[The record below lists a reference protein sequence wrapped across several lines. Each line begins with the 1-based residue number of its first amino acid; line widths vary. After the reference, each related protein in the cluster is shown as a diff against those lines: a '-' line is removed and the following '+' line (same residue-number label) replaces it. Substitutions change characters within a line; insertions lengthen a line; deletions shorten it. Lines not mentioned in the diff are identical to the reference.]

1 MWIFMM
7 DTLFVTKD
15 CKILREDAT
24 LVVTTGSSTRRRIPI
39 EGLRHVIVA
48 GEAKL
53 TTAVLGLCGRSGV
66 RVTILDWHGNVT
78 GCFEPRGTS
87 SSGKVR
93 LLQARHVSDPGLR
106 LSMSRSFVSGA
117 GANILAN
124 LKYRLWRGN
133 AELAPIIDKIDA
145 IVAGLEKAGS
155 VESLMGMEG
164 QMRAFYYDAWP
175 VIDPRLDFGK
185 RRRRP
190 PDNPVNCL
198 ISWFN
203 GLAYALVRNE
213 IAKTHLDDSLAFLH
227 SAQEAR
233 ASLALDIA
241 EIFKPAICDT
251 LIFEILLRDQLEDSW
266 FHQEEGVCRLA
277 EKGRQETL
285 ERWVRKIEDRGADG
299 SFRDLVRSEAI
310 AVERHLLGIAEYRP
324 WKRKV

>member
-1 MWIFMM
+1 M
-7 DTLFVTKD
+7 DTLFVSKD
-15 CKILREDAT
+15 CKILREDST
-24 LVVTTGSSTRRRIPI
+24 LVVTTGASGRRRIPV

-48 GEAKL
+48 GEAQL

-78 GCFEPRGTS
+78 GCFEPRGSS

-93 LLQARHVSDPGLR
+93 LLQARHLCDPALR
-106 LSMSRSFVSGA
+106 LSMARAFVSGA

-124 LKYRLWRGN
+124 LRYRLWRGN
-133 AELAPIIDKIDA
+133 ANLAPIVGKIE
-145 IVAGLEKAGS
+145 IILTGLERAAS

-164 QMRAFYYDAWP
+164 QMRAFYYEAWP
-175 VIDPRLDFGK
+175 LIDPRLDFGK

-213 IAKTHLDDSLAFLH
+213 VAKTHLDDSIAFLH

-241 EIFKPAICDT
+241 EIFKPSICDT
-251 LIFEILLRDQLEDSW
+251 LIFEIVLRDQMDGVW
-266 FHQEEGVCRLA
+266 FHQQEGVCRLSEA
-277 EKGRQETL
+277 GRQATL
-285 ERWVRKIEDRGADG
+285 ERWVRKIEDRGGDG
-299 SFRDLVRSEAI
+299 SFRDIIRAEAL
-310 AVERHLLGIAEYRP
+310 AVERHLLGIQTYRP
-324 WKRKV
+324 WRRKV

>member
-1 MWIFMM
+1 M
-7 DTLFVTKD
+7 DTLFISKD
-15 CKILREDAT
+15 CKILREDST
-24 LVVTTGSSTRRRIPI
+24 LIVTSGSSTRRRVPI

-48 GEAKL
+48 GEAQL
-53 TTAVLGLCGRSGV
+53 TTAVLVLCGRSGV

-78 GCFEPRGTS
+78 GSFEPRGAS

-93 LLQARHVSDPGLR
+93 LLQARHVSDHSLR
-106 LSMSRSFVSGA
+106 MALARSFVAGA

-124 LKYRLWRGN
+124 LRYRLWRGN
-133 AELAPIIDKIDA
+133 DALAPVVGHIESIIGKLPQA
-145 IVAGLEKAGS
+145 VS

-175 VIDPRLDFGK
+175 VIDARLDFGK

-190 PDNPVNCL
+190 PDNPLNAL

-233 ASLALDIA
+233 SSLALDIA
-241 EIFKPAICDT
+241 EIFKPAVCDT
-251 LIFEILLRDQLEDSW
+251 LIFEFVRRDQLDEAW
-266 FHQEEGVCRLA
+266 FHQEDGVCRLSKA
-277 EKGRQETL
+277 GRQATL
-285 ERWVRKIEDRGADG
+285 ERWVRKVEDRGADG
-299 SFRDLVRSEAI
+299 TLRELIRAEAL
-310 AVERHLLGIAEYRP
+310 AVERHLLGIEAYKP